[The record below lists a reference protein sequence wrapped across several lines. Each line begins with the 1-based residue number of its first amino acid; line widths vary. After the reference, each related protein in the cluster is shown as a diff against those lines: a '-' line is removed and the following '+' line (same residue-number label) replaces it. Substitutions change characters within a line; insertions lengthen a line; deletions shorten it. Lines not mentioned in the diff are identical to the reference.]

1 MHTAAPFLG
10 LPSCDRLAPAMST
23 RFYTLREV
31 TARVQEYLKIA
42 RGKRFWVRAE
52 LSTSRPRSEG
62 HFYADL
68 VETDGNGK
76 IIAKMEL
83 LVWAND
89 MRRLRA
95 KFEAAGVELVLAQ
108 RHAGRGPLLAQ
119 VRSALRP
126 LLGGS

>member
-1 MHTAAPFLG
+1 
-10 LPSCDRLAPAMST
+10 MST

-31 TARVQEYLKIA
+31 TARVQEYLKVA

-52 LSTSRPRSEG
+52 LSTSRTRSEG

-95 KFEAAGVELVLAQ
+95 KFEAAGVEFVLAHGT
-108 RHAGRGPLLAQ
+108 RVGRRAPLWPRTAPRGRGDGRPT
-119 VRSALRP
+119 ALTRVCHA
-126 LLGGS
+126 